1 VYLLKRKL
9 NVQCPC
15 GYVFEGLN
23 DERDTIVRVRS
34 HFELFHKDF
43 LPFGIT
49 DAEVLAL
56 LKKERGNQKVPPRN
70 VFHLKQNSP
79 ITQ

>member
-1 VYLLKRKL
+1 LKRKI

-15 GYVFEGLN
+15 GYVFEGLS
-23 DERDTIVRVRS
+23 DEGAAIARVRS
-34 HFELFHKDF
+34 HFDLFHKDF

-49 DAEVLAL
+49 NVEVLAL
-56 LKKERGNQKVPPRN
+56 LKKERGNHKVSPRN
-70 VFHLKQNSP
+70 VSHLKQNSP